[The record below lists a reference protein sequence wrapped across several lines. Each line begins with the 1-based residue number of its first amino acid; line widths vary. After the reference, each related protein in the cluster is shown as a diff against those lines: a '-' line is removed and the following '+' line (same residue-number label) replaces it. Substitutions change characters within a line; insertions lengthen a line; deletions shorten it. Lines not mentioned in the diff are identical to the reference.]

1 MRGSAPRLAAFALLL
16 VLPLGLGSCAG
27 LRFQHVRAGVEP
39 DLRAARALQPGTS
52 TLEDCLDALGAPLTV
67 DENESGG
74 GRVLTWSWEHVH
86 GWGLFFSLPLSE
98 WVSASLNYDRLGRDP
113 DRLRL
118 LFDEHWVLR
127 ERVED

>member
-1 MRGSAPRLAAFALLL
+1 MRGSAPRLAASALLL

-52 TLEDCLDALGAPLTV
+52 TLEDCLVALGAPLTV
-67 DENESGG
+67 DENENGG

-98 WVSASLNYDRLGRDP
+98 WVSASLNYDEIGRDP
-113 DRLRL
+113 ERLRL
-118 LFDEHWVLR
+118 LFDERWVLR